1 MKSVAESLVDALEA
15 AVKSGQ
21 GVEQARRD
29 LLAWMDGVHKAKDA
43 LQRMLWRR
51 ERDLA
56 DAERKLEEA

>member
-21 GVEQARRD
+21 GVEHARRD
-29 LLAWMDGVHKAKDA
+29 LVAWVTKVHEAKDA

-51 ERDLA
+51 EREIGDL
-56 DAERKLEEA
+56 ERQLEEV